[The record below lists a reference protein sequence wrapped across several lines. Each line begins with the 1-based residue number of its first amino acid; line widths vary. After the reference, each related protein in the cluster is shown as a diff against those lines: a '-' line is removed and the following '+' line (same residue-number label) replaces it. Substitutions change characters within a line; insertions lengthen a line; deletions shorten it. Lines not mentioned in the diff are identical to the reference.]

1 MSRTEKWFTYIITFV
16 LDRTLQK
23 KGYQHHHRWGSWG
36 FLFVNPFIHMSS
48 SGKYQIL
55 IQTQNVVRKC
65 VHLSILPM
73 AVLSEGVS
81 EWSNKAFPLSKD
93 ITAPVCFWIAL
104 FLRSCKAGVVITD
117 ETSFLLK
124 LNSSNILVFFKY
136 QPSRSLVPCLW
147 EKLLHTSRSLCSFPC
162 V

>member
-16 LDRTLQK
+16 LDRALQK

-55 IQTQNVVRKC
+55 IQTQDVVRKC
-65 VHLSILPM
+65 PFCLWLSLLKEF
-73 AVLSEGVS
+73 LSGLI
-81 EWSNKAFPLSKD
+81 KLSPCLKTLQLLC
-93 ITAPVCFWIAL
+93 IFEL
-104 FLRSCKAGVVITD
+104 HYFLRSWKAGVVITD
-117 ETSFLLK
+117 ETSFLSK
-124 LNSSNILVFFKY
+124 PNSSNILIFFKY

-147 EKLLHTSRSLCSFPC
+147 EKLLQTSRSLCSCPC